1 MNAVEMQRRTF
12 DFAVRVVRL
21 VRALP
26 KTVEARA
33 VGGQLVRSG
42 TSVGANYRASCKAR
56 SKPEFIAKI
65 GVVEEEADES
75 AYWMDL
81 IIATDMLKPKLVEPL
96 LTEARELTRIAGKSR
111 VTASTSTRATRR
123 ISNGQ

>member
-1 MNAVEMQRRTF
+1 MLIGGAVNAIEMQRRTF

-26 KTVEARA
+26 KTVEGRA
-33 VGGQLVRSG
+33 VGGQLVRAG

-56 SKPEFIAKI
+56 SKAEFVAKI

-75 AYWMDL
+75 AYWSW
-81 IIATDMLKPKLVEPL
+81 L
-96 LTEARELTRIAGKSR
+96 LRP
-111 VTASTSTRATRR
+111 VC
-123 ISNGQ
+123 